1 MGSGAMT
8 SRYRKPFRYPD
19 GFADVLRDLT
29 REVLREQP
37 KSIPDF
43 GAAYFENLLRQGT
56 EMQQQ
61 EMDGGAGPT
70 RMSQEELQE
79 FLASIFIE
87 ADADQTGTLSYKEFK
102 EVIKTSQL
110 GFSKQE
116 IRRMLM
122 DADENEDGYID
133 YNEFLPIGV
142 DIVQAIFARREAEA
156 AAEATE
162 KAAQTAASIALM
174 HGMDKEQ
181 YKGMLMQYFRAHD
194 TDNSGFLSRKEF
206 KECMKNADLGL
217 TRQEINALMAEID
230 VDGDGNISLDEFDAV
245 FYEILV
251 EIVAHAALEENRQ
264 EDELSMYLLEIF
276 RGADL
281 EGQGLLHK
289 QDVIDLLRRGDFGLT
304 KIQVLAVL
312 SDAQMDEHG
321 FISYES
327 LATLAAAMIKS
338 IWEQNTDL
346 DRAQKMSELHQQ
358 SSDDTIFGRPREEVL
373 AEVVPVFQTFDADGN
388 GSLDPEEF
396 RNCLNETGVLGRA
409 LEQKEVQT
417 IMLGIDENDDGKVDY
432 EEFLNF
438 ALEILQYYY
447 DQEQLN

>member
-1 MGSGAMT
+1 MT

-19 GFADVLRDLT
+19 GFADVLRDFT

-70 RMSQEELQE
+70 RMSPEELQE
-79 FLASIFIE
+79 FLASIFME
-87 ADADQTGTLSYKEFK
+87 ADQDQTGTLSYKEFK
-102 EVIKTSQL
+102 EVITTSQL

-122 DADENEDGYID
+122 EADENEDGYID

-162 KAAQTAASIALM
+162 KAAQEAARVALV
-174 HGMDKEQ
+174 HGMDKDQ
-181 YKGMLMQYFRAHD
+181 YKQMLMAYFRAHD

-217 TRQEINALMAEID
+217 TRQEINALMMEID
-230 VDGDGNISLDEFDAV
+230 VDGDGNISLEEFDNI
-245 FYEILV
+245 FFEMLV
-251 EIVAHAALEENRQ
+251 EIVSAAAVEESRNA
-264 EDELSMYLLEIF
+264 DELTMYLLEIF
-276 RGADL
+276 QGADL

-289 QDVIDLLRRGDFGLT
+289 QDMIDLLRRGDFGLT

-312 SDAQMDEHG
+312 SEAELDEHG
-321 FISYES
+321 FIRYEP
-327 LATLAAAMIKS
+327 LAPLAAQMIKS
-338 IWEQNTDL
+338 IWEQNQDL
-346 DRAQKMSELHQQ
+346 ERAEKAAQLHQEQ
-358 SSDDTIFGRPREEVL
+358 ADDFLFGRPREEVL
-373 AEVVPVFQTFDADGN
+373 AEIVQVFQNYDGN
-388 GSLDPEEF
+388 QDGTLDPGEF
-396 RNCLNETGVLGRA
+396 KTCLNETGVLGRP
-409 LEQKEVQT
+409 LDTKEIQSILLSV
-417 IMLGIDENDDGKVDY
+417 DENDDGKIDY
-432 EEFLNF
+432 EEFINF
-438 ALEILQYYY
+438 ALEILDYYY
-447 DQEQLN
+447 REQRLAE